1 MPLSEVRRPDRRG
14 TSAEALELVARA
26 RFGHL
31 GTVTEDGYPYVI
43 PVYHAV
49 VDGKILLHSGPR
61 GHKLANI
68 ARDGRVCFETA
79 DFIADV
85 QNDRLCDWDAK
96 YESAVIFGHAEVLTD
111 AAAKMAALQAVAQKY
126 AGRTGPL
133 TPRDVATVTVVA
145 ITVEAATFKRN

>member
-1 MPLSEVRRPDRRG
+1 MPLSEIRRLDRRG
-14 TSAEALELVARA
+14 TSAEAMDLVAKA

-49 VDGKILLHSGPR
+49 VDGRIVFHGGPR

-68 ARDGRVCFETA
+68 ARDHRVCFETA
-79 DFIADV
+79 SFIGDV

-96 YESAVIFGHAEVLTD
+96 YESAVIFGRAEAVTD
-111 AAAKMAALQAVAQKY
+111 PAAKMAALEAIAQKY
-126 AGRTGPL
+126 AGRSGPL
-133 TPRDVATVTVVA
+133 AQRDVATVAVVA
-145 ITVEAATFKRN
+145 ITVESASFKRG